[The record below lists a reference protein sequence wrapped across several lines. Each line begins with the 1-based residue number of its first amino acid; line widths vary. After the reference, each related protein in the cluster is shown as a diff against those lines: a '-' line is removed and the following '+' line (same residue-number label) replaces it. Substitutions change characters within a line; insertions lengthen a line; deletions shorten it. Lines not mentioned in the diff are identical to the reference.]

1 MIPNGGAN
9 WHAHARRHSAR
20 RTSTSRKA
28 AGVRIEFYLS
38 ESLVSALFFSRGVQ
52 IAGQSQAVHRTI
64 VVVDVE
70 GFGDRCR
77 TNRNQVAVRDG
88 LYRAMRE
95 AFRHTGIPWA
105 GCDHEDRGDGVFV
118 LVPAE
123 VPKSLFV
130 ESLPSA
136 MVSALR
142 AHNSTHPGEER
153 IRLRMA
159 LHAGEV
165 NYDQYG
171 ATAASIN
178 LAFRLLDCGPLKDA
192 LAESSGV
199 LAVITSAWFF
209 EEVVR
214 HSKAYAD
221 AYRPVPVT
229 VKETTTNGWIWLPD
243 HLNPPG
249 HAMRERLPAAVGK
262 ARVTRLA
269 PRYIH
274 GVALPRNWADRSAE
288 IQRVAGLLERDD
300 AHLVNIVAI
309 GGTGKTSV
317 LRKVADH
324 LTERSEKFDS
334 LIWFS
339 FYRDEDVE
347 RFFLEACRYLV
358 PGFDS
363 AAHESTFERTSLLQE
378 AIETRSAL
386 LVLDGFERI
395 VHADPGLPATGR
407 ISRREMASFFSY
419 VLSSP
424 TRTTIALTSRVRLD
438 EFAETEGYFE
448 EELPDLQLGAAVDF
462 LRSGGIGGPERSLRK
477 AATAYGCHALALAVY
492 LDYVRYRGLAG
503 DIRQVDAPLTFPAET
518 TLADRLSRL
527 LTHYYEHLG
536 IRERTILNWI
546 SASPR
551 GLEMHELHDLTA
563 SPGSSRTRDSVAT
576 DALRQLSSSA
586 LVTPNQD
593 GAIIR
598 FDSHPLI
605 KAFCYHRLDSSGRRC
620 LHRQLL
626 TLAQAQPVPANPL
639 AIDEIQPLLDV
650 FWHALAI
657 DDVDTAFSAWSDER
671 VHWRLLWWGSY
682 QSALDLVDRLISSPA
697 LRARPA
703 QTTKGRLLG
712 EAGILL
718 VKLGQ
723 PSQALDAYDEGVAC
737 LRADPGRSLEL
748 LLDLSEAQMEV
759 GIFHKAEESLK
770 KAERLFDKVPG
781 FPAYKLTGR
790 KGQLATAVGSF
801 QDAENLLAA
810 ALRQAENLEH
820 GAPGYTCL
828 FLRTR
833 ADLRCSYGQLDAA
846 QTDYEAALQHATD
859 PRWRFLDYEGHL
871 RRGLGDLASRRS
883 DEPAANAH
891 FAAALDIARRIG
903 YHWLEVETF
912 VAKARSAL
920 RFENPGE
927 AGKWAVRAYTLAEAG
942 GWVALAAECLLIRA
956 ECSRRTGEE
965 GADEYLMSAR
975 SLVLR
980 SGRRSLQAEYTSIS
994 GETL

>member
-1 MIPNGGAN
+1 MFSPRGGQ
-9 WHAHARRHSAR
+9 
-20 RTSTSRKA
+20 
-28 AGVRIEFYLS
+28 IEDQ
-38 ESLVSALFFSRGVQ
+38 SL
-52 IAGQSQAVHRTI
+52 AVHRTI

-70 GFGDRCR
+70 GFGDRRR
-77 TNRNQVAVRDG
+77 TNRNQLAVRDG

-95 AFRHTGIPWA
+95 AFRHTGIPWVD
-105 GCDHEDRGDGVFV
+105 CDHEDRGDGVFV
-118 LVPAE
+118 LIPAE

-136 MVSALR
+136 LVGALR
-142 AHNSTHPGEER
+142 AHNSAHPGEER

-159 LHAGEV
+159 LNAGEV
-165 NYDQYG
+165 NYDKHG

-178 LAFRLLDCGPLKDA
+178 LAFRLLNSAPLKDA

-199 LAVITSAWFF
+199 LAVITSSWFF

-214 HSKAYAD
+214 HSTAYAD

-229 VKETTTNGWIWLPD
+229 AKETTTTGWIWLPD
-243 HLNPPG
+243 HTNTPG
-249 HAMRERLPAAVGK
+249 YVMQERPSAADVSADQLAPMIIEKSVPTVAGK

-274 GVALPRNWADRSAE
+274 GVALPKNWADRGAE
-288 IQRVAGLLERDD
+288 IQRIAGLLEGEDV
-300 AHLVNIVAI
+300 HLVNIVAI

-317 LRKVADH
+317 MRKIADY

-347 RFFLEACRYLV
+347 RFFLEACRYLA
-358 PGFDS
+358 PGFDP
-363 AAHESTFERTSLLQE
+363 AAYESTFERASLLQE
-378 AIETRSAL
+378 AIENRSAL
-386 LVLDGFERI
+386 IVLDGFERI
-395 VHADPGLPATGR
+395 VHAGPGSPAIGR

-419 VLSSP
+419 VLSSH

-448 EELPDLQLGAAVDF
+448 EELPDLQLDAAVDY
-462 LRSGGIGGPERSLRK
+462 LKSGGIGGPERSLRQ

-492 LDYVRYRGLAG
+492 LDYVRYRGFAG

-518 TLADRLSRL
+518 TRADRLNRL
-527 LTHYYEHLG
+527 LTYYYEHLG
-536 IRERTILNWI
+536 ITERTILNWI

-551 GLEMHELHDLTA
+551 GLEMYELHDLTTSQSA
-563 SPGSSRTRDSVAT
+563 NRGTGRKPDSVAAN
-576 DALRQLSSSA
+576 ALRQLSSSA

-593 GAIIR
+593 GVLIR

-605 KAFCYHRLDSSGRRC
+605 KAFCYDRLNADERRC

-626 TLAQAQPVPANPL
+626 AQAQAQPVPADPL
-639 AIDEIQPLLDV
+639 AIDEIRPLLDV

-657 DDVDTAFSAWSDER
+657 DDVDMAFSAWCDER
-671 VHWRLLWWGSY
+671 VHRRLLWWGSY

-697 LRARPA
+697 FRAQSA

-723 PSQALDAYDEGVAC
+723 PGQAFDAYDEGVAC
-737 LRADPGRSLEL
+737 LRTDSERSLEL

-759 GIFHKAEESLK
+759 GIFHKADETLK
-770 KAERLFDKVPG
+770 RAERLFNDVPG
-781 FPAYKLTGR
+781 FPPYKLTGR
-790 KGQLATAVGSF
+790 KGQLASALGSF

-810 ALRQAENLEH
+810 ALRQAAGLERED
-820 GAPGYTCL
+820 PGYTCL

-833 ADLRCSYGQLDAA
+833 ADLRCSYGRLDEA
-846 QTDYEAALQHATD
+846 QADYEAALQHATD
-859 PRWRFLDYEGHL
+859 PRWRFADYEGHL

-883 DEPAANAH
+883 IEPEANAH

-903 YHWLEVETF
+903 YEWLEVETF

-927 AGKWAVRAYTLAEAG
+927 AEKYVVRACALAETG

-956 ECSRRTGEE
+956 ECSRRTGGR
-965 GADEYLMSAR
+965 GADKYLTSAR
-975 SLVLR
+975 DLILR
-980 SGRRSLQAEYTSIS
+980 SGRHSLKAKYTSIC

>member
-1 MIPNGGAN
+1 M
-9 WHAHARRHSAR
+9 
-20 RTSTSRKA
+20 
-28 AGVRIEFYLS
+28 
-38 ESLVSALFFSRGVQ
+38 
-52 IAGQSQAVHRTI
+52 
-64 VVVDVE
+64 
-70 GFGDRCR
+70 
-77 TNRNQVAVRDG
+77 AVRDG

-95 AFRHTGIPWA
+95 AFKHAGIPWVD
-105 GCDHEDRGDGVFV
+105 CNHEDRGDGVFV

-130 ESLPSA
+130 ESLPFA
-136 MVSALR
+136 VVSALR
-142 AHNSTHPGEER
+142 AHNSTHPAEER

-165 NYDQYG
+165 NYDKYG

-178 LAFRLLDCGPLKDA
+178 LAFRLLDSGPLKDA
-192 LAESSGV
+192 LAESPGV
-199 LAVITSAWFF
+199 LAVITSSWFF

-214 HSKAYAD
+214 HAAAYAD
-221 AYRPVPVT
+221 AYRPALVT
-229 VKETTTNGWIWLPD
+229 VKETTASGWIWLPD

-249 HAMRERLPAAVGK
+249 HVVREGLPAAAGK

-274 GVALPRNWADRSAE
+274 GAALPKNWADRGAD
-288 IQRVAGLLERDD
+288 IQRIAGLLERDD
-300 AHLVNIVAI
+300 VHLLNIVAI

-317 LRKVADH
+317 MRKVADY
-324 LTERSEKFDS
+324 LTEKSERFDS

-363 AAHESTFERTSLLQE
+363 AAYESTFERASLLQE
-378 AIETRSAL
+378 AIEARSAL

-395 VHADPGLPATGR
+395 VNVGPRSPAIGR

-419 VLSSP
+419 VLSSR
-424 TRTTIALTSRVRLD
+424 TRTTIALTNRVRLD

-448 EELPDLQLGAAVDF
+448 EELPDLQLNAAVGF
-462 LRSGGIGGPERSLRK
+462 LKSGGIGGPERSLRR

-503 DIRQVDAPLTFPAET
+503 NIRQVDAPLTFPAET
-518 TLADRLSRL
+518 TLADRLSQL
-527 LTHYYEHLG
+527 LTQYYEHLG
-536 IRERTILNWI
+536 IRERAILNWI

-551 GLEMHELHDLTA
+551 GLEIHELHDLTTA
-563 SPGSSRTRDSVAT
+563 HSADSGSSPARDSAAA

-593 GAIIR
+593 GVITR

-605 KAFCYHRLDSSGRRC
+605 KAFCYHRLDSGERRC

-697 LRARPA
+697 LRAQPA

-712 EAGILL
+712 EAAILL

-737 LRADPGRSLEL
+737 LRTDPKRSLEL

-759 GIFHKAEESLK
+759 GIFLEADETLK
-770 KAERLFDKVPG
+770 KAERLFSEVPG

-790 KGQLATAVGSF
+790 KGQLATAIGSF
-801 QDAENLLAA
+801 QDAENLLAE
-810 ALRQAENLEH
+810 ALQQAVDLER

-883 DEPAANAH
+883 SEPEANAH

-927 AGKWAVRAYTLAEAG
+927 AEKWAVRACTLAETG

-956 ECSRRTGEE
+956 ECSRRRGEE
-965 GADEYLMSAR
+965 GADKYLSSAR
-975 SLVLR
+975 SLILR
-980 SGRRSLQAEYTSIS
+980 SGRHSLRAEYTSIT
-994 GETL
+994 GEIL